1 MAIAVTFGQLPFVYG
16 GLAVLQAGIL
26 IGFAGF
32 LDRGAVAILHLL
44 HLSWLAATRVAALV
58 LAGFASLL
66 ELACF
71 LLRIVVRLFAI
82 PGDVMRGRPM
92 ESITPAVQ

>member
-1 MAIAVTFGQLPFVYG
+1 VFG

-44 HLSWLAATRVAALV
+44 YLTWLVTTRVAALL

-66 ELACF
+66 ELLCF
-71 LLRIVVRLFAI
+71 VLRIVVRLFAI
-82 PGDVMRGRPM
+82 PGDVVRGRPM
-92 ESITPAVQ
+92 EPVASAVR